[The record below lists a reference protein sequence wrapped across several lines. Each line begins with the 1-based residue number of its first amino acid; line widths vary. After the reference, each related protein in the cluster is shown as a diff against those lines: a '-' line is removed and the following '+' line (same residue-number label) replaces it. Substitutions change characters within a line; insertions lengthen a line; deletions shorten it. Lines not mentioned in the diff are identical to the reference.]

1 MLRKGEKIGEYVLLD
16 KVGSGG
22 FGDVW
27 KAEKRTRVDV
37 NHFALKFFRPKDD
50 NFDFDKISKE
60 ISVWKQ
66 LRGLPHIISVIEL
79 DQFDDYIYV
88 VSDFA
93 DGGSLE
99 RWLNKNGKASSV
111 DEAVK
116 ITLEI
121 LTGLQKLHEKG
132 FVHRDIK
139 PDNILITNGSHCLA
153 DFGISREVKSHSKAT
168 STAGTLEYMPPE
180 AFAKSAS
187 ITKQTDIWAVGVIL
201 QKLLTGSLPYPQE
214 DQPSLIGAIL
224 YSEAEKMP
232 ESVPRAFHAIVEKA
246 LQKKREDRF
255 PTALA
260 MYKALQAA
268 LIAYH
273 DEAPGAVHATDP
285 GSHSADTATDFNDLE
300 TIRIERSSLAENP
313 TIQIK
318 GETPT
323 DSIISAEN
331 PTVQI
336 KSETPADW
344 IISAENPTVQIK
356 SETHTDS
363 IITKESAFDRTEIGP
378 GATVAAAAPG
388 GTKNKKP
395 LWIAAVFI
403 LGILT
408 IGGVAGVIWF
418 NGSTP
423 AANSNSGPA
432 NVAGTTSS
440 PTPAPTPADTP
451 VAADTPLPGVL
462 QATPTPAPKNPVV
475 SRERPRP
482 ENPPVRPAATPPKVK
497 KTPGPAKNPDCIF
510 TGKC

>member
-1 MLRKGEKIGEYVLLD
+1 MLRKGEKIGEYVLLE

-60 ISVWKQ
+60 VSVWKQ

-99 RWLNKNGKASSV
+99 RWLNKNGKASSL

-121 LTGLQKLHEKG
+121 LTGLDRLHEKG
-132 FVHRDIK
+132 FIHRDIK

-180 AFAKSAS
+180 AFAKNAS

-201 QKLLTGSLPYPQE
+201 QKLLTGKLPYPQD
-214 DQPSLIGAIL
+214 DQPSLIAAIL
-224 YSEAEKMP
+224 YSDPEKMP
-232 ESVPRAFHAIVEKA
+232 ESVPRGFHEVVDKA

-255 PTALA
+255 LTAIA

-268 LIAYH
+268 LIAHH
-273 DEAPGAVHATDP
+273 DKEASSVHPTVPAF
-285 GSHSADTATDFNDLE
+285 SAADTVMEFNDLE
-300 TIRIERSSLAENP
+300 TIRIDRLSLA
-313 TIQIK
+313 
-318 GETPT
+318 
-323 DSIISAEN
+323 DN
-331 PTVQI
+331 PTVRI
-336 KSETPADW
+336 
-344 IISAENPTVQIK
+344 NN
-356 SETHTDS
+356 ETHADS
-363 IITKESAFDRTEIGP
+363 IITRESPKIVP
-378 GATVAAAAPG
+378 AALHSVEPPAA
-388 GTKNKKP
+388 KNSKP
-395 LWIAAVFI
+395 LWIAAVFV

-408 IGGVAGVIWF
+408 IGGIAGAMWL
-418 NGSTP
+418 NRSGG
-423 AANSNSGPA
+423 ANSNSSSA
-432 NVAGTTSS
+432 NVVS
-440 PTPAPTPADTP
+440 PTPTPTPADTP
-451 VAADTPLPGVL
+451 TPAVKSLPGV
-462 QATPTPAPKNPVV
+462 TPTDPSPTPVPKNTVPT
-475 SRERPRP
+475 RERPKP
-482 ENPPVRPAATPPKVK
+482 ENTPARPAATPPKVK
-497 KTPGPAKNPDCIF
+497 KTPKPTPNCNILVN
-510 TGKC
+510 C

>member
-27 KAEKRTRVDV
+27 KAEKRTRVDI

-60 ISVWKQ
+60 VSVWKQ

-99 RWLNKNGKASSV
+99 RWLNKNGKASSL

-121 LTGLQKLHEKG
+121 LTGLDRLHEKG
-132 FVHRDIK
+132 FIHRDIK

-180 AFAKSAS
+180 AFAKNAS

-201 QKLLTGSLPYPQE
+201 QKLLTGKLPYPQD

-224 YSEAEKMP
+224 YSDPEKMP
-232 ESVPRAFHAIVEKA
+232 ESVPKVFHTIVDKA
-246 LQKKREDRF
+246 LQKNREDRF
-255 PTALA
+255 PTAIA

-268 LIAYH
+268 LVAYQ
-273 DEAPGAVHATDP
+273 DEESSAAHPTVPAFSA
-285 GSHSADTATDFNDLE
+285 ADTVMEFNDLE
-300 TIRIERSSLAENP
+300 TIRIDRLSLVDNS
-313 TIQIK
+313 TVRIK
-318 GETPT
+318 SETPT
-323 DSIISAEN
+323 DSIITRESPKIVPVALHSVE
-331 PTVQI
+331 P
-336 KSETPADW
+336 PA
-344 IISAENPTVQIK
+344 
-356 SETHTDS
+356 
-363 IITKESAFDRTEIGP
+363 
-378 GATVAAAAPG
+378 
-388 GTKNKKP
+388 TKNRKP
-395 LWIAAVFI
+395 LWIAAVFA
-403 LGILT
+403 LGILA
-408 IGGVAGVIWF
+408 IGGIAGAMWL
-418 NGSTP
+418 NSSTG
-423 AANSNSGPA
+423 ANSNSSPA
-432 NVAGTTSS
+432 NAVSPTHT
-440 PTPAPTPADTP
+440 PTPAETP
-451 VAADTPLPGVL
+451 VAVETPLRGVL
-462 QATPTPAPKNPVV
+462 PATPTPTPVSKNPVIIK
-475 SRERPRP
+475 ERPRP
-482 ENPPVRPAATPPKVK
+482 ENTPARPAPTPPKVK
-497 KTPGPAKNPDCIF
+497 ATPRKD
-510 TGKC
+510 TGLYIYRQVLIL

>member
-60 ISVWKQ
+60 VSVWKQ

-99 RWLNKNGKASSV
+99 RWLNKNGKASSL

-121 LTGLQKLHEKG
+121 LTGLDRLHEKG
-132 FVHRDIK
+132 YVHRDIK

-153 DFGISREVKSHSKAT
+153 DFGISREIKSHSKAT

-180 AFAKSAS
+180 AFAKNAS

-201 QKLLTGSLPYPQE
+201 QKLLTGTLPYPQD
-214 DQPSLIGAIL
+214 DQPSLIAAIL
-224 YSEAEKMP
+224 YSDPEKMP
-232 ESVPRAFHAIVEKA
+232 ESVPKVFHAVVDKA

-255 PTALA
+255 PTAIA
-260 MYKALQAA
+260 MYKALQSA

-273 DEAPGAVHATDP
+273 DEESSSVHPTVPHISA
-285 GSHSADTATDFNDLE
+285 ADTVMEFNDLE
-300 TIRIERSSLAENP
+300 TIRIDKLSLA
-313 TIQIK
+313 
-318 GETPT
+318 
-323 DSIISAEN
+323 DN
-331 PTVQI
+331 PTVQMN
-336 KSETPADW
+336 SET
-344 IISAENPTVQIK
+344 SA
-356 SETHTDS
+356 DS
-363 IITKESAFDRTEIGP
+363 IITRESPKIVP
-378 GATVAAAAPG
+378 VALHSVEPPAA
-388 GTKNKKP
+388 KNGKP
-395 LWIAAVFI
+395 LWIAAVFV
-403 LGILT
+403 LGVLA
-408 IGGVAGVIWF
+408 IGGIAGAMWL
-418 NGSTP
+418 NSSTGT
-423 AANSNSGPA
+423 NSNSGPA
-432 NVAGTTSS
+432 GAGSPTT
-440 PTPAPTPADTP
+440 TPAPALVDIPAA
-451 VAADTPLPGVL
+451 VETPLPGVVP
-462 QATPTPAPKNPVV
+462 ASPAPTPAPKNPVIT
-475 SRERPRP
+475 REKPRP
-482 ENPPVRPAATPPKVK
+482 ENAPIRPAPTPPKVR
-497 KTPGPAKNPDCIF
+497 KTPKPQKDPYEIF
-510 TGKC
+510 KP

>member
-60 ISVWKQ
+60 VSVWKQ

-99 RWLNKNGKASSV
+99 RWLNKNGKASSL

-121 LTGLQKLHEKG
+121 LTGLDRLHDKG
-132 FVHRDIK
+132 FIHRDIK

-180 AFAKSAS
+180 AFAKNAS

-201 QKLLTGSLPYPQE
+201 QRLLTGQLPYPQD
-214 DQPSLIGAIL
+214 DQPSLIAAIL
-224 YSEAEKMP
+224 YSDAEKMP
-232 ESVPRAFHAIVEKA
+232 ASVPEVFHPIVDKA

-255 PTALA
+255 PTAIA

-268 LIAYH
+268 LVAYH
-273 DEAPGAVHATDP
+273 EPSSVHPTVPEFSA
-285 GSHSADTATDFNDLE
+285 ADTVMEFNDLE
-300 TIRIERSSLAENP
+300 TIRIDRLSL
-313 TIQIK
+313 
-318 GETPT
+318 T
-323 DSIISAEN
+323 DN

-336 KSETPADW
+336 KDETPAD
-344 IISAENPTVQIK
+344 
-356 SETHTDS
+356 S
-363 IITKESAFDRTEIGP
+363 IITRESPKIVP
-378 GATVAAAAPG
+378 AALHPVEPPAA
-388 GTKNKKP
+388 KNKKP
-395 LWIAAVFI
+395 LWIGAIFV
-403 LGILT
+403 LGILA
-408 IGGVAGVIWF
+408 IGGIAGSMWL
-418 NGSTP
+418 NSSTS
-423 AANSNSGPA
+423 ANSNSGPA
-432 NVAGTTSS
+432 SAVSPTPTATLA
-440 PTPAPTPADTP
+440 PTPAPTPAE
-451 VAADTPLPGVL
+451 TPLPGVL
-462 QATPTPAPKNPVV
+462 LATPRPAPVPKNTVVIREKPKPENTPA
-475 SRERPRP
+475 
-482 ENPPVRPAATPPKVK
+482 RPAPTPSKVKATPR
-497 KTPGPAKNPDCIF
+497 KNPDCIF

>member
-37 NHFALKFFRPKDD
+37 NHFALKFFRPRDD
-50 NFDFDKISKE
+50 SFDFSKISKE
-60 ISVWKQ
+60 VSVWKQ

-99 RWLNKNGKASSV
+99 RWLNQNGKASSL

-121 LTGLQKLHEKG
+121 LTGLEKLHEKG

-180 AFAKSAS
+180 AFAKNAS

-201 QKLLTGSLPYPQE
+201 QKLLTGKLPYPQD

-224 YSEAEKMP
+224 YSEPEKMP
-232 ESVPRAFHAIVEKA
+232 GSVPRGFHEVVDKA

-255 PTALA
+255 PTANA
-260 MYKALQAA
+260 MYKAVQAA
-268 LIAYH
+268 LAAYH
-273 DEAPGAVHATDP
+273 DEIALQATIP
-285 GSHSADTATDFNDLE
+285 EFSAADTIMDFNDLD
-300 TIRIERSSLAENP
+300 TIRIDRATLAQSP
-313 TIQIK
+313 TVQNK
-318 GETPT
+318 SEVPT
-323 DSIISAEN
+323 DSI
-331 PTVQI
+331 T
-336 KSETPADW
+336 
-344 IISAENPTVQIK
+344 
-356 SETHTDS
+356 
-363 IITKESAFDRTEIGP
+363 TKESVIDRPVIVP
-378 GATVAAAAPG
+378 VAAADGARE
-388 GTKNKKP
+388 TKNKKP
-395 LWIAAVFI
+395 LWIAAVFV

-408 IGGVAGVIWF
+408 IGGIAGAMWL
-418 NGSTP
+418 NSSTP
-423 AANSNSGPA
+423 AANANSNPA
-432 NVAGTTSS
+432 NVVSTTPTPTPAPEVMPAAVETPLPAS
-440 PTPAPTPADTP
+440 PTPA
-451 VAADTPLPGVL
+451 
-462 QATPTPAPKNPVV
+462 PAPKNPVIT
-475 SRERPRP
+475 REKPRP
-482 ENPPVRPAATPPKVK
+482 ESTPARPAPTPPKAK
-497 KTPGPAKNPDCIF
+497 PTPPRKNPDCIF

>member
-1 MLRKGEKIGEYVLLD
+1 MLRKGEKIGEYILLD

-60 ISVWKQ
+60 VSVWKQ

-121 LTGLQKLHEKG
+121 LTGLDRLHQKG

-153 DFGISREVKSHSKAT
+153 DFGISREIKSHSKAT

-180 AFAKSAS
+180 AFAKNAS

-201 QKLLTGSLPYPQE
+201 QRLLTGKLPYPQD
-214 DQPSLIGAIL
+214 DQPSLIAAIL
-224 YSEAEKMP
+224 YSDPEKMTDG
-232 ESVPRAFHAIVEKA
+232 VPKLFHPIVDKA
-246 LQKKREDRF
+246 LQKERDDRF
-255 PTALA
+255 PTAIA

-273 DEAPGAVHATDP
+273 DEEDGSVHPTVPAF
-285 GSHSADTATDFNDLE
+285 SAADTATEFNDLE
-300 TIRIERSSLAENP
+300 TIRIDRLSLADNP

-318 GETPT
+318 GETP
-323 DSIISAEN
+323 A
-331 PTVQI
+331 
-336 KSETPADW
+336 
-344 IISAENPTVQIK
+344 
-356 SETHTDS
+356 DS
-363 IITKESAFDRTEIGP
+363 IITRESPKIVPVALHSIEP
-378 GATVAAAAPG
+378 AAA
-388 GTKNKKP
+388 KNRKP
-395 LWIAAVFI
+395 LWIAAVFA

-408 IGGVAGVIWF
+408 VGGIAGAMWL
-418 NGSTP
+418 NSSTP
-423 AANSNSGPA
+423 AANSNSSTA
-432 NVAGTTSS
+432 NVVSA
-440 PTPAPTPADTP
+440 TP
-451 VAADTPLPGVL
+451 
-462 QATPTPAPKNPVV
+462 TPTPAPADTPETAVKSLPGVTVADSSPTPVPKNPVITK
-475 SRERPRP
+475 ERPKP
-482 ENPPVRPAATPPKVK
+482 ENTPARPAPTPPKVR
-497 KTPGPAKNPDCIF
+497 KTPRPKPVCDILVNC
-510 TGKC
+510 